1 MTQPHPDLDFES
13 IVCAVITL
21 SDTRTHDTD
30 RSGQVVQTM
39 LTLAGHQVGYYGILP
54 DDPDRLRHELGILAA
69 RTDLD
74 VFLLNGGT
82 GIAPRDRTY
91 ETIEGLLDMTLPGFG
106 ELFRMLSYNEIGARA
121 IASRAVAGIY
131 AGKPLFSM
139 PGSSSAVRLAL
150 EALILPELQHL
161 VRQVQGRS

>member
-21 SDTRTHDTD
+21 SDTRTEETD
-30 RSGQVVQTM
+30 RSGQVTQTM
-39 LTLAGHQVGYYGILP
+39 LTLAGHRVGHYEILP
-54 DDPDRLRHELGILAA
+54 DDPDRLRHQLGLLAE
-69 RTDLD
+69 RSDLD

-91 ETIEGLLDMTLPGFG
+91 ETIEALIELPLPGFG

-121 IASRAVAGIY
+121 MASRAVAGIY

-150 EALILPELQHL
+150 DALILPELQHL